1 MSIRLVVR
9 DLLDVATECGLE
21 DYPYWAGSER
31 RITDAD
37 INRALAED
45 RLIAPDDNRD
55 PNTPMSAD
63 DHAARV
69 AWLVRH
75 GDRKRMSIIIRNG
88 RLCDGNHRFAA
99 CLFAGIEY
107 VRCVMMETEELA
119 AAA

>member
-1 MSIRLVVR
+1 MGIRLVVR

-31 RITDAD
+31 R
-37 INRALAED
+37 
-45 RLIAPDDNRD
+45 NRD

-75 GDRKRMSIIIRNG
+75 GDQKRMSIIIRNG